1 MKFFLS
7 LLLIIPVVWVLVSL
21 FDPSSPTVG
30 RLAPAFTLKLIEGQE
45 LSLKDLRGKVV
56 LLNFWASGCSPCR
69 AEASDLEFAWK
80 AYRDRDVHFLGIN
93 IKNDKAGTARKFL
106 KDFGITFPNG
116 WDDGKTAHRYSVVE
130 IPRTFI
136 IDPNG
141 RITYMHMGSIKSA
154 IIRVKLDEARNGVI
168 TSREGKGEYQLIRAV
183 SKEDLDNIS
192 EGTRKEEKELLPK
205 SPVKDK
211 YTRINVHSVENYKG
225 QWVKILLKNGLKREG
240 KIVEVKEDVIQLQQS
255 FTAGS
260 FSIRVPIQQIEEIHL
275 LDS

>member
-1 MKFFLS
+1 MKFFLA

-21 FDPSSPTVG
+21 FDLSSPTAG
-30 RLAPAFTLKLIEGQE
+30 RLAPAFTLTLIEGQE

-56 LLNFWASGCSPCR
+56 LLNFWASKCSPCR
-69 AEASDLEFAWK
+69 AEASDLEFGWK
-80 AYRDRDVHFLGIN
+80 AYKDRDVHFLGIN
-93 IKNDKAGTARKFL
+93 INNDKAGDARKYL
-106 KDFGITFPNG
+106 KDLGITFPNG
-116 WDDGKTAHRYSVVE
+116 WDDGKIAYKYSVVG
-130 IPRTFI
+130 IPRTII

-154 IIRVKLDEARNGVI
+154 IIRAKLDDARSGVI
-168 TSREGKGEYQLIRAV
+168 TSREGKGEYQSIRAV
-183 SKEDLDNIS
+183 SVEELDNIL
-192 EGTRKEEKELLPK
+192 EGKRKEEKKLLPE

-211 YTRINVHSVENYKG
+211 YKRINVRSVENYKG
-225 QWVKILLKNGLKREG
+225 RWVKILLKNGLKREG
-240 KIVEVKEDVIQLQQS
+240 KIVDVKEETIQLQQR